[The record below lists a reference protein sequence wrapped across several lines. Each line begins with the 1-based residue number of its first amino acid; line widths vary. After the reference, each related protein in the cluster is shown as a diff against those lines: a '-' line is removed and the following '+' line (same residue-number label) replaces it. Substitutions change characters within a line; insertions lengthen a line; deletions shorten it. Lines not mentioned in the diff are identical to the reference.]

1 VVSFLSGTL
10 RFARALPLLV
20 YPEFFSFLKNLS
32 IVSTTYM
39 PAINSLFLR
48 QQLLEDEDVGP
59 YRTVKEG
66 ESHVKYG
73 PFQVV
78 MHCRPR
84 VLYPIRM
91 LLYSLAKETLHHS
104 VDYKRICPIPRAPSH
119 DTRPGVLAFHLCSRH
134 GLSGRTFSKPV
145 ADLPAVWRSRFGDSA
160 ARRYAATF
168 LGGFLI
174 LFASRLAGCCTLGLF
189 ISGSTQLAW
198 SGLYFGILIF
208 GFAMLTARLIFG
220 WGLCGYW
227 LRHTAK
233 ARFTYDMGGRV
244 SPDSPLH
251 HRLAPGSLHE

>member
-1 VVSFLSGTL
+1 
-10 RFARALPLLV
+10 
-20 YPEFFSFLKNLS
+20 
-32 IVSTTYM
+32 
-39 PAINSLFLR
+39 
-48 QQLLEDEDVGP
+48 
-59 YRTVKEG
+59 
-66 ESHVKYG
+66 
-73 PFQVV
+73 
-78 MHCRPR
+78 
-84 VLYPIRM
+84 
-91 LLYSLAKETLHHS
+91 
-104 VDYKRICPIPRAPSH
+104 
-119 DTRPGVLAFHLCSRH
+119 
-134 GLSGRTFSKPV
+134 V

-198 SGLYFGILIF
+198 SGLYFGILVF

-251 HRLAPGSLHE
+251 HRVAPGSLHE